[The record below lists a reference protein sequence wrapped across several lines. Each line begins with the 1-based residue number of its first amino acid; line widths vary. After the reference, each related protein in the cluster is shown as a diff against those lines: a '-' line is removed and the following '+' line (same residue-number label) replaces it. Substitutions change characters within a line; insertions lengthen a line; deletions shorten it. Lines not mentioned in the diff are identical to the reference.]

1 MRQCFPASLSLS
13 LSLSLVVG
21 ACSKEHARLADAGSA
36 SEPAQDGRAE
46 AADPDEQGVSS
57 EEDGAA
63 AEPHELEDD
72 AQSDREDAAPPP
84 AQGVRDAGLDADL
97 CSVQKVELS
106 DEAPDVLIV
115 FDRSQSMT
123 LEQRWEP
130 SKLAIKTLTQEFE
143 GVVAFGLETF
153 PGEGATEPDIISALL
168 DGGTLMLCAGDIE
181 IDLPIALHNAAPIGL
196 ALDAM
201 QTIGF
206 TPTGEAL
213 RVAATYLGSR
223 APASG
228 RKPGYV
234 LLVTDG
240 DPMCDL
246 NASLNGATGDPAERE
261 ASKAAVSVLKQN
273 HVATYVVGYQ
283 INAVHQPFMN
293 ELAMLGG
300 TSRYRPV
307 ESADQMLAVL
317 REISAGLIDCD
328 FELRTPPLDPTH
340 LRVQLDGIDIARA
353 ADGWS
358 LTGSTVTLGGSACE
372 TLRDG
377 APHRLELQLECE
389 PVNGP

>member
-1 MRQCFPASLSLS
+1 MRPCLPALF
-13 LSLSLVVG
+13 SLSLVVG
-21 ACSKEHARLADAGSA
+21 ACSKQHARLADAGSA
-36 SEPAQDGRAE
+36 SEREQDSRAE
-46 AADPDEQGVSS
+46 AVDPDDQDLSPD
-57 EEDGAA
+57 EDSAV
-63 AEPHELEDD
+63 AEPDGSEDD
-72 AQSDREDAAPPP
+72 GQSDGEDAARP
-84 AQGVRDAGLDADL
+84 QGPDVPEAGPDGEL
-97 CSVQKVELS
+97 CSIQKVELS

-115 FDRSQSMT
+115 FDRSQSMA

-130 SKLAIKTLTQEFE
+130 SKLAIKALTQEFE

-153 PGEGATEPDIISALL
+153 PGEGATEPDILSALL
-168 DGGTLMLCAGDIE
+168 DGGTLMLCAGEIE
-181 IDLPIALHNAAPIGL
+181 IDLPIALHNAAPIGT

-206 TPTGEAL
+206 TPTAEAL
-213 RVAATYLGSR
+213 RVAATHLGNR

-240 DPMCDL
+240 DPMCDP
-246 NASLNGATGDPAERE
+246 NASLNGATGDPVERE
-261 ASKAAVSVLKQN
+261 ASKAAVSALKQN

-283 INAVHQPFMN
+283 INPVHQPFMN

-317 REISAGLIDCD
+317 REISAGLIDCS
-328 FELRTPPLDPTH
+328 FELRTQPLDPAH
-340 LRVQLDGIDIARA
+340 LHVQLDGVDVARA

-358 LTGSTVTLGGSACE
+358 LTGRTLSLGGSACE

-377 APHRLELQLECE
+377 TPHRLELQLECE
-389 PVNGP
+389 PTRGP

>member
-1 MRQCFPASLSLS
+1 MRPCFAALLSLS
-13 LSLSLVVG
+13 LSLSPVVG
-21 ACSKEHARLADAGSA
+21 ACSKQHARLADAGSA
-36 SEPAQDGRAE
+36 SELEQDGRAQ
-46 AADPDEQGVSS
+46 ADDPDERDVSPD
-57 EEDGAA
+57 EDGAA
-63 AEPHELEDD
+63 AEPDELEDD
-72 AQSDREDAAPPP
+72 GEDAAPPP
-84 AQGVRDAGLDADL
+84 AQGARDAGLDAEL
-97 CSVQKVELS
+97 CSVQKVELR
-106 DEAPDVLIV
+106 DEAPEVLIV

-123 LEQRWEP
+123 LEGRWEP
-130 SKLAIKTLTQEFE
+130 SKLAIKALTREFE

-153 PGEGATEPDIISALL
+153 PGEEAATTSDDILSTLL
-168 DGGTLMLCAGDIE
+168 DGGGAMLCAGKIE
-181 IDLPIALHNAAPIGL
+181 IDLPIALHSAEPIGM
-196 ALDAM
+196 ALDAR

-206 TPTGEAL
+206 TPTAEAL
-213 RVAATYLGSR
+213 RVAATYLGNR

-246 NASLNGATGDPAERE
+246 NASLNGTTGDPVERE
-261 ASKAAVSVLKQN
+261 ASKAAVSALKQN

-283 INAVHQPFMN
+283 INAAHQPFMN

-317 REISAGLIDCD
+317 REISAGLIYCN
-328 FELRTPPLDPTH
+328 FELRTQPLDPTH
-340 LRVQLDGIDIARA
+340 LHVQLDGIDVPRT

-358 LTGSTVTLGGSACE
+358 LTGRTVTLGGSACE

-377 APHRLELQLECE
+377 TPHRLELQLECE
-389 PVNGP
+389 PTRGP